1 MFPKHARQVMADKDV
16 RNVLDIAVKLYDQGF
31 TKVSM
36 VAGSDRVKEFEVL
49 LNKYNGEKSRHGFYE
64 FEGVIKVLS
73 AGERDPD
80 ADGVSGMSASKMRQ
94 AAVDGSLQL
103 FSKGLPARFYPTDL
117 YNAVRAGMGL
127 KSEGFRPHVELETVS
142 DIREDYVEGK
152 IFRIGT
158 MVRMKESGEVG
169 KVVIRGTNYVLA
181 EFNGRKRRCWLD
193 SIQEEGGAGEYGT
206 DKARKKYQ
214 KDTPGESLEIVQSPY
229 NQIVAD
235 NTELSFGK
243 KKGKMSMLDRMRAA
257 AKKVIQTNR
266 FSWNE
271 DLLSG
276 GNRSHGKKIERLPDL
291 SDEEL
296 AKRCVVLKSSTA
308 KVVYNYIR
316 RGLFEVDKL
325 TVATM
330 LQFKLLQKSGKI
342 PTSEIQHLI
351 IGGISTDAGAMGPVS
366 EWMPEYLWPKVKGL
380 EIIPCFKNIGDD
392 MIAESDEWKKWFNDE
407 KPEMLKLPAQYGE
420 VNDETMLPNVTPFQ
434 KLLLLRAMRQDRLT
448 CEIQSFISSE
458 LGPIFVEQPPFDM
471 EQTFKET
478 SPSTPVF
485 FVLFPGVDPT
495 KWVEDIGAKQGV
507 TEDKGN
513 FLNISM
519 GQGQEERAELILK
532 TFSQQGGWVFLQ
544 NVHLMPGWLTRLERT
559 LELCAAK

>member
-1 MFPKHARQVMADKDV
+1 MQVKSFSDYLVEDAKKEVTFVFGRFNPPTIGHEKLFDQTKKLARSGTYRIYASKSVDAKKNPLQFKDKVKFLRKMFPKHARQVMADKDV

-117 YNAVRAGMGL
+117 YNAVRTGMGL

-158 MVRMKESGEVG
+158 MVRMKESGEIG
-169 KVVIRGTNYVLA
+169 KVVIRGTNYILA

-193 SIQEEGGAGEYGT
+193 SIVEEHGAGDYGT

-214 KDTPGESLEIVQSPY
+214 KDTPGESLEILQSPY

-243 KKGKMSMLDRMRAA
+243 KKGKKEGYKDGDS
-257 AKKVIQTNR
+257 
-266 FSWNE
+266 
-271 DLLSG
+271 
-276 GNRSHGKKIERLPDL
+276 SHGDK
-291 SDEEL
+291 
-296 AKRCVVLKSSTA
+296 
-308 KVVYNYIR
+308 NY
-316 RGLFEVDKL
+316 DS
-325 TVATM
+325 
-330 LQFKLLQKSGKI
+330 FKTGVK
-342 PTSEIQHLI
+342 
-351 IGGISTDAGAMGPVS
+351 STDKKRRAQQNKQKDMADDDPNAYKDLPGDKKARSKPQPKSKFTNKYKQMYGEDFEITFEDFIIEGKGQAQKALKKKSDATGVSMSILNKVFDRGYAAWKTGHKPGTTPVQWGLARVNSFLVGGPVWQKFDS
-366 EWMPEYLWPKVKGL
+366 DQAKLARKGGFTPKRG
-380 EIIPCFKNIGDD
+380 
-392 MIAESDEWKKWFNDE
+392 
-407 KPEMLKLPAQYGE
+407 
-420 VNDETMLPNVTPFQ
+420 
-434 KLLLLRAMRQDRLT
+434 
-448 CEIQSFISSE
+448 
-458 LGPIFVEQPPFDM
+458 
-471 EQTFKET
+471 
-478 SPSTPVF
+478 
-485 FVLFPGVDPT
+485 
-495 KWVEDIGAKQGV
+495 
-507 TEDKGN
+507 
-513 FLNISM
+513 
-519 GQGQEERAELILK
+519 
-532 TFSQQGGWVFLQ
+532 
-544 NVHLMPGWLTRLERT
+544 
-559 LELCAAK
+559 